1 MNKALALKGNGN
13 KKILSSYLKETSKQH
28 VEVDYRIF
36 PSGLFRDIF

>member
-13 KKILSSYLKETSKQH
+13 KKFLSSHLKETSKQH

-36 PSGLFRDIF
+36 PSALFRDIF